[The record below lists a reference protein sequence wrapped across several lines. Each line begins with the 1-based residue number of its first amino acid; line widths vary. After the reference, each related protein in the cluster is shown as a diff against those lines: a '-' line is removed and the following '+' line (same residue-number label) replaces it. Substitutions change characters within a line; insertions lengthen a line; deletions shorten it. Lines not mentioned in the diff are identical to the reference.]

1 MAKALKFNTK
11 SNQEFVTVLR
21 ERVDNYFKT
30 NNISNDA
37 NGLMI
42 FKTLFHFC
50 SWLALYLLIML
61 GGFSIQVN
69 YALWALLGCFVS
81 LTAVN
86 IGHDAIHGA
95 YSKKKWVNNLLSL
108 SFDLNGASSY
118 MWHYMHNTAHHT
130 YTNVSE
136 YDGDIELLPIIRL
149 SPNQKLKPIHKFQ
162 HIFTFFFYGLATIF
176 WVFIKDYRKFFQNT
190 VGNYSGKKHS
200 TSALIKLFAYK
211 AFYYFM
217 FIALPLLTVYKG
229 QVGAFILSFLIMH
242 FFAGFVLGII
252 FMLAHI
258 VETTHFP
265 TPDNSGSLE
274 NSWAVHQLYT
284 TSNFA
289 RKSRLAGFITGGLNM
304 QVEHHLF
311 PNICSIHYRQ
321 IAPIVKKTA
330 HEFGIPYL
338 EEPSFW
344 TALAS
349 HVRFLKR
356 VGREENYK
364 PVAPKI
370 YAE

>member
-21 ERVDNYFKT
+21 DRVDNYFKS
-30 NNISNDA
+30 NNLSKSST
-37 NGLMI
+37 GLMV
-42 FKTLFHFC
+42 FKTLFHFSC
-50 SWLALYLLIML
+50 WLGLYLLIML
-61 GGFSIQVN
+61 GGFSLQTN
-69 YALWALLGCFVS
+69 YVLWGLLGCFVS

-95 YSKKKWVNNLLSL
+95 YSKKKWINDLLSL
-108 SFDLNGASSY
+108 SFDMNGASSY
-118 MWHYMHNTAHHT
+118 MWHFMHNTAHHT
-130 YTNVSE
+130 YTNVAD

-162 HIFTFFFYGLATIF
+162 HIFTFFFYGLATFF

-200 TSALIKLFAYK
+200 TAAKIKLFSYK
-211 AFYYFM
+211 AVYYLM
-217 FIALPLLTVYKG
+217 FIVLPLLTVYKG
-229 QVGAFILSFLIMH
+229 EVLPFILSFFIMH
-242 FFAGFVLGII
+242 FFAGFLLGII

-265 TPDNSGSLE
+265 TPDNNGSLE

-321 IAPIVKKTA
+321 LAPIVKKTA
-330 HEFGIPYL
+330 HEFNVPYL

-344 TALAS
+344 SALAS

-356 VGREENYK
+356 VGSEENYQ

-370 YAE
+370 YQE